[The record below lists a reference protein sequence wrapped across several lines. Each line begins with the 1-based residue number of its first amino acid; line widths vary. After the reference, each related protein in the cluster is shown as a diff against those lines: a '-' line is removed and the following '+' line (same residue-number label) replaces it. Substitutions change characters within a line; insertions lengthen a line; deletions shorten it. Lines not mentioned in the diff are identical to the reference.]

1 MVTATGDPVGQPSST
16 TESLAG
22 WAAPYVT
29 GMLGKGEALANQ
41 PYQAYGG
48 PLTAGQSG
56 LQTQAF
62 QGLAGLTVP
71 TAQMGGFT
79 PTSFTSG
86 TTAPT
91 AQQNGIG
98 SLGPQQGQMPNQ
110 MPTMI
115 DTMSHLN
122 DYFEE
127 GGNPYKAL
135 LEGRATPDQV
145 EQAFVDAQSKF
156 DAANPTY
163 QYAEGTDRYGA
174 RFARKAAEQ
183 AEQERMQAIFP
194 PLEIDPTTMRPLAT
208 SRAADRGTTSNP
220 AAGSVA
226 QQYMSPFMNAA
237 LEPQMAEA
245 QRQAEIQRVQ
255 NAGRLGR
262 AGAYGGGRQAIMES
276 EGQRN
281 LLRNLA
287 DIYGTGMQTAYTQGM
302 GQFNTEQDRAR
313 QAQEYTNKY
322 GLESL
327 KAMQDA
333 GAIQRDIEQQG
344 IAADYA
350 QFKEERDFPYKQ
362 VQYQQS
368 LLQDL
373 PISATEREYIEPSEF
388 AKIMGYIGTATE
400 AADAIYGGTCPPGQS
415 KNVFGICTGSTCPKG
430 QSKNIFGFCS

>member
-1 MVTATGDPVGQPSST
+1 MADPIGQPAST

-62 QGLAGLTVP
+62 QGLAGLTLP
-71 TAQMGGFT
+71 TQQMGGFT

-86 TTAPT
+86 ST
-91 AQQNGIG
+91 AQ
-98 SLGPQQGQMPNQ
+98 
-110 MPTMI
+110 
-115 DTMSHLN
+115 D
-122 DYFEE
+122 
-127 GGNPYKAL
+127 
-135 LEGRATPDQV
+135 
-145 EQAFVDAQSKF
+145 
-156 DAANPTY
+156 
-163 QYAEGTDRYGA
+163 
-174 RFARKAAEQ
+174 
-183 AEQERMQAIFP
+183 
-194 PLEIDPTTMRPLAT
+194 
-208 SRAADRGTTSNP
+208 
-220 AAGSVA
+220 
-226 QQYMSPFMNAA
+226 YMSPFMNAA

-255 NAGRLGR
+255 NAGRLGK
-262 AGAYGGGRQAIMES
+262 AGAFGGSRQAIMES

-302 GQFNTEQDRAR
+302 GQFNTEQDRAQ
-313 QAQEYTNKY
+313 QAQDLTNRY
-322 GLESL
+322 GLSAL
-327 KAMQDA
+327 AAQQLG
-333 GAIQRDIEQQG
+333 GAQQRDIESQG

-373 PISATEREYIEPSEF
+373 PISAEEREYI
-388 AKIMGYIGTATE
+388 
-400 AADAIYGGTCPPGQS
+400 GQS
-415 KNVFGICTGSTCPKG
+415 DFAEAL
-430 QSKNIFGFCS
+430 GFADVIARIYKSLTE

>member
-1 MVTATGDPVGQPSST
+1 MADPVGQPAST

-71 TAQMGGFT
+71 TAQMGAFT

-86 TTAPT
+86 TTA
-91 AQQNGIG
+91 QN
-98 SLGPQQGQMPNQ
+98 
-110 MPTMI
+110 
-115 DTMSHLN
+115 
-122 DYFEE
+122 
-127 GGNPYKAL
+127 
-135 LEGRATPDQV
+135 
-145 EQAFVDAQSKF
+145 
-156 DAANPTY
+156 
-163 QYAEGTDRYGA
+163 
-174 RFARKAAEQ
+174 
-183 AEQERMQAIFP
+183 
-194 PLEIDPTTMRPLAT
+194 
-208 SRAADRGTTSNP
+208 
-220 AAGSVA
+220 
-226 QQYMSPFMNAA
+226 YMSPFMNAA
-237 LEPQMAEA
+237 LEPQIAEA

-302 GQFNTEQDRAR
+302 DQFNTEQDRAR

-333 GAIQRDIEQQG
+333 GATQRDIEQQG

-350 QFKEERDFPYKQ
+350 QFQEERDFPFKQ

-373 PISATEREYIEPSEF
+373 PISATEREYVEQSEL
-388 AKIMGYIGTATE
+388 AKILGYAGSAATIWE
-400 AADAIYGGTCPPGQS
+400 SIYGGACPEGQT
-415 KNVFGICTGSTCPKG
+415 KNWMGICQK
-430 QSKNIFGFCS
+430 

>member
-71 TAQMGGFT
+71 TAQMGGFN

-86 TTAPT
+86 TTS
-91 AQQNGIG
+91 Q
-98 SLGPQQGQMPNQ
+98 
-110 MPTMI
+110 
-115 DTMSHLN
+115 D
-122 DYFEE
+122 F
-127 GGNPYKAL
+127 
-135 LEGRATPDQV
+135 
-145 EQAFVDAQSKF
+145 
-156 DAANPTY
+156 
-163 QYAEGTDRYGA
+163 
-174 RFARKAAEQ
+174 
-183 AEQERMQAIFP
+183 
-194 PLEIDPTTMRPLAT
+194 
-208 SRAADRGTTSNP
+208 
-220 AAGSVA
+220 
-226 QQYMSPFMNAA
+226 MSPYINAA
-237 LEPQMAEA
+237 LEPQIAEA

-255 NAGRLGR
+255 NAGRLGK
-262 AGAYGGGRQAIMES
+262 AGAFGGSRQAIMES

-302 GQFNTEQDRAR
+302 GQFNTEQDRAQ
-313 QAQEYTNKY
+313 QAQQLTNQY
-322 GLESL
+322 GLTAL
-327 KAMQDA
+327 GAQQMA
-333 GAIQRDIEQQG
+333 GGQQRDIEQQG

-388 AKIMGYIGTATE
+388 AKMMGYVGTAGE
-400 AADAIYGGTCPPGQS
+400 VAGALGSACPA
-415 KNVFGICTGSTCPKG
+415 G
-430 QSKNIFGFCS
+430 QSKNIFGVCTSSTCPQGKTKNIFGFCT

>member
-1 MVTATGDPVGQPSST
+1 MADPIGQPAST

-62 QGLAGLTVP
+62 QGLAGLTLP
-71 TAQMGGFT
+71 TQQMGGFT

-86 TTAPT
+86 ST
-91 AQQNGIG
+91 AQ
-98 SLGPQQGQMPNQ
+98 
-110 MPTMI
+110 
-115 DTMSHLN
+115 D
-122 DYFEE
+122 
-127 GGNPYKAL
+127 
-135 LEGRATPDQV
+135 
-145 EQAFVDAQSKF
+145 
-156 DAANPTY
+156 
-163 QYAEGTDRYGA
+163 
-174 RFARKAAEQ
+174 
-183 AEQERMQAIFP
+183 
-194 PLEIDPTTMRPLAT
+194 
-208 SRAADRGTTSNP
+208 
-220 AAGSVA
+220 
-226 QQYMSPFMNAA
+226 YMSPFMNAA
-237 LEPQMAEA
+237 LEPQIAEA

-255 NAGRLGR
+255 NAGRLGK
-262 AGAYGGGRQAIMES
+262 AGAFGGSRQAIMES

-302 GQFNTEQDRAR
+302 GQFNTEQDRAQ
-313 QAQEYTNKY
+313 QAQDLTNRY
-322 GLESL
+322 GLSAL
-327 KAMQDA
+327 AAQQLG
-333 GAIQRDIEQQG
+333 GAQQRDIESQG

-373 PISATEREYIEPSEF
+373 PISAEEREYI
-388 AKIMGYIGTATE
+388 
-400 AADAIYGGTCPPGQS
+400 GQS
-415 KNVFGICTGSTCPKG
+415 DFAEAL
-430 QSKNIFGFCS
+430 GFADVIARIYKSLTE

>member
-86 TTAPT
+86 TTA
-91 AQQNGIG
+91 Q
-98 SLGPQQGQMPNQ
+98 
-110 MPTMI
+110 
-115 DTMSHLN
+115 D
-122 DYFEE
+122 
-127 GGNPYKAL
+127 
-135 LEGRATPDQV
+135 
-145 EQAFVDAQSKF
+145 
-156 DAANPTY
+156 
-163 QYAEGTDRYGA
+163 
-174 RFARKAAEQ
+174 
-183 AEQERMQAIFP
+183 
-194 PLEIDPTTMRPLAT
+194 
-208 SRAADRGTTSNP
+208 
-220 AAGSVA
+220 
-226 QQYMSPFMNAA
+226 YMSPFMNAA

-255 NAGRLGR
+255 NASRLGK
-262 AGAYGGGRQAIMES
+262 AGAFGGSRQAIMES

-302 GQFNTEQDRAR
+302 GQFNTEQDRAQ
-313 QAQEYTNKY
+313 QAQDLTNRY
-322 GLESL
+322 GLAAL
-327 KAMQDA
+327 GAQQIA
-333 GAIQRDIEQQG
+333 GGQQRDIEQQG
-344 IAADYA
+344 VAADYA
-350 QFKEERDFPYKQ
+350 QFKEERDDPYKK

-368 LLQDL
+368 LLQNL
-373 PISATEREYIEPSEF
+373 PISAQE
-388 AKIMGYIGTATE
+388 MDYIG
-400 AADAIYGGTCPPGQS
+400 QS
-415 KNVFGICTGSTCPKG
+415 DTSEILGWLGSLEKIIRG
-430 QSKNIFGFCS
+430 

>member
-1 MVTATGDPVGQPSST
+1 MADPVGSPAST
-16 TESLAG
+16 TESLSG

-29 GMLGKGEALANQ
+29 GMLAKGEALANQ

-86 TTAPT
+86 TTA
-91 AQQNGIG
+91 Q
-98 SLGPQQGQMPNQ
+98 
-110 MPTMI
+110 
-115 DTMSHLN
+115 D
-122 DYFEE
+122 
-127 GGNPYKAL
+127 
-135 LEGRATPDQV
+135 
-145 EQAFVDAQSKF
+145 
-156 DAANPTY
+156 
-163 QYAEGTDRYGA
+163 
-174 RFARKAAEQ
+174 
-183 AEQERMQAIFP
+183 
-194 PLEIDPTTMRPLAT
+194 
-208 SRAADRGTTSNP
+208 
-220 AAGSVA
+220 
-226 QQYMSPFMNAA
+226 YMSPFMNAA

-255 NAGRLGR
+255 NASRLGK
-262 AGAYGGGRQAIMES
+262 AGAFGGSRQAIMES

-302 GQFNTEQDRAR
+302 GQFNTEQDRAQ
-313 QAQEYTNKY
+313 QAQQLTNQY
-322 GLESL
+322 GLTAL
-327 KAMQDA
+327 GAQQTA
-333 GAIQRDIEQQG
+333 GGQQRDIEQQG

-350 QFKEERDFPYKQ
+350 QFQEERDFPYKQ

-373 PISATEREYIEPSEF
+373 PISATEREYIEQSEL
-388 AKIMGYIGTATE
+388 AKILGYAGS
-400 AADAIYGGTCPPGQS
+400 AAEIWESIYGGTCPAGQK
-415 KNVFGICTGSTCPKG
+415 KNWMGICV
-430 QSKNIFGFCS
+430 

>member
-1 MVTATGDPVGQPSST
+1 MVTATGDPVGQLSST

-71 TAQMGGFT
+71 TAQMGAFT

-86 TTAPT
+86 TTA
-91 AQQNGIG
+91 QN
-98 SLGPQQGQMPNQ
+98 
-110 MPTMI
+110 
-115 DTMSHLN
+115 
-122 DYFEE
+122 
-127 GGNPYKAL
+127 
-135 LEGRATPDQV
+135 
-145 EQAFVDAQSKF
+145 
-156 DAANPTY
+156 
-163 QYAEGTDRYGA
+163 
-174 RFARKAAEQ
+174 
-183 AEQERMQAIFP
+183 
-194 PLEIDPTTMRPLAT
+194 
-208 SRAADRGTTSNP
+208 
-220 AAGSVA
+220 
-226 QQYMSPFMNAA
+226 YMSPFMNAA
-237 LEPQMAEA
+237 LEPQIAEA

-302 GQFNTEQDRAR
+302 GQFNTEQDRAQ
-313 QAQEYTNKY
+313 QAQQLTNAY
-322 GLESL
+322 GLSAL
-327 KAMQDA
+327 GAQQMA
-333 GAIQRDIEQQG
+333 GGQQRDIEQQG

-368 LLQDL
+368 LLQGL
-373 PISATEREYIEPSEF
+373 PISAAEREYIEPSEF
-388 AKIMGYIGTATE
+388 SEMMANLGMFGEGYG
-400 AADAIYGGTCPPGQS
+400 AILKLPCPTVNGVQ
-415 KNVFGICTGSTCPKG
+415 KTRNVFGICV
-430 QSKNIFGFCS
+430 